1 MRRSQLS
8 SASGVDAAEEDNME
22 EGKPSF
28 TAIGSAMLRAAHLLW
43 DDPPKIF
50 EDTFAL
56 RLSGC
61 ESEAA
66 LHAELDRVD
75 AETARSTSSEFALSL
90 RRHITGMLVMR
101 SRHVEDELEEAI
113 VRGVSQYVILGAGL
127 DSFAYRRLDLA
138 KVLHAF
144 EVDHP
149 ATQAWKL
156 TRLRQASIE
165 LPVNLS
171 FVSVNFEKQSLMG
184 SLRMSGYRTDKPAI
198 FSWVGVVTYL
208 TYDAIFSTL
217 RMVAALA
224 PKTEIIFQ
232 YTVPKELLDEGAQ
245 QLLAAVMASTATR
258 GEPFKSFF
266 EPKDM
271 AEQVRRLGFVEVSDL
286 GPEEAEARYFT
297 GRTDGLRPL
306 ASEHFMH
313 ARLVP

>member
-1 MRRSQLS
+1 
-8 SASGVDAAEEDNME
+8 ME

-43 DDPPKIF
+43 DDSPKIF

-61 ESEAA
+61 ESEATIR
-66 LHAELDRVD
+66 AEIDRAD
-75 AETARSTSSEFALSL
+75 AETARSTSPEFALSL
-90 RRHITGMLVMR
+90 RRHIMAMLVMR
-101 SRHVEDELEEAI
+101 SRHVEDEVEKAI
-113 VRGVSQYVILGAGL
+113 ARGVSQYVILGSGL
-127 DSFAYRRLDLA
+127 DSFAYRRLDLV
-138 KVLHAF
+138 KVLHVF

-156 TRLRQASIE
+156 TRLREANIE
-165 LPVNLS
+165 LPLNLS
-171 FVSVNFEKQSLMG
+171 FVSVDFEKQSLIG
-184 SLRMSGYRTDKPAI
+184 NLRMSGYRTDTPAI
-198 FSWVGVVTYL
+198 FSWVGVATYL

-217 RMVAALA
+217 RTIAALA
-224 PKTEIIFQ
+224 PRTEIIFQ
-232 YTVPKELLDEGAQ
+232 YTVPQELLDESAQ

-266 EPKDM
+266 QPKQL
-271 AEQVRRLGFVEVSDL
+271 AEQVRRLAFAEVSDL

-313 ARLVP
+313 ARLGA